1 MAALTTAVY
10 SGTERL
16 TDGAFGGFVVAFF
29 TEGTGQHYYLLLE
42 QGGRFFKLDWGPAA
56 GAKKAGVSDVPGA
69 VRYVQVK
76 SNAGCMKLGDARLSC
91 EDIKRLAEQI
101 QIQIQNILVTQVKPG
116 ACTGGARTTRTATT
130 ASASATPCAK
140 RSA

>member
-1 MAALTTAVY
+1 MAALTTAALTTAVY

-29 TEGTGQHYYLLLE
+29 TEGTGQHDYLLLE

-91 EDIKRLAEQI
+91 EDIKRLADSMYGRRSYNTHCNNCI
-101 QIQIQNILVTQVKPG
+101 GFCDAVCKAIGVKF
-116 ACTGGARTTRTATT
+116 ACDALSG
-130 ASASATPCAK
+130 
-140 RSA
+140 